1 MAVYTVHKRKWRNKD
16 GTTGYRY
23 YFNQT
28 INGERKRIPLPTA
41 RTKTQ
46 AEEAAIKIA
55 AEIHNGTYGSPSNQ
69 TFNEFVERV
78 FWPWALD
85 NYRDPM
91 GSHYYHT
98 EAIKAFFGKY

>member
-1 MAVYTVHKRKWRNKD
+1 MLTFLARPRNRD
-16 GTTGYRY
+16 GTMGYRY

-28 INGERKRIPLPTA
+28 LNGERKRIPLPTA

-55 AEIHNGTYGSPSNQ
+55 AEIHNGTYGSLSNQ

-78 FWPWALD
+78 FWHWALD

-91 GSHYYHT
+91 GITPKRLKPSSAST
-98 EAIKAFFGKY
+98 GSSR